1 MLVAQVEGERGQGST
16 LGGDRGDAGV
26 GGDADA
32 HLRRRQPEDVRGA
45 EQEPAPVGLR
55 VERVAHRELGAL
67 RAPPPDRRGQRVVA
81 VRAHVGERRRARAA
95 VQVLVGA
102 PDGDVD
108 AGTGHVD
115 LDCAGGVAEVPHD
128 HGAVLG
134 GAGGLGGE
142 VDPRRRAEVDERTQG
157 HVDARQVVAPAAHR
171 RSRRRGDAGHHVA
184 VGGEVARIDGD
195 HPGPVVGD
203 GPRAACTAW

>member
-1 MLVAQVEGERGQGST
+1 M
-16 LGGDRGDAGV
+16 
-26 GGDADA
+26 
-32 HLRRRQPEDVRGA
+32 
-45 EQEPAPVGLR
+45 
-55 VERVAHRELGAL
+55 
-67 RAPPPDRRGQRVVA
+67 A

-108 AGTGHVD
+108 AGSGHVD
-115 LDCAGGVAEVPHD
+115 LHRAGGVAEVPHD

-142 VDPRRRAEVDERTQG
+142 VDPRPGAEVDERTQG
-157 HVDARQVVAPAAHR
+157 HVDARQIVAPAAHR

-195 HPGPVVGD
+195 HRGPVVGD
-203 GPRAACTAW
+203 GTQGGVHRLVEVHRRRVVDDHRARGRPDDGRQAVADPCGQVDPVLPRGDEGAGPLLVEQGVEPGAAWRAAPCRASCRRGR